1 MALTMAFQPIVDV
14 QQRQIYAY
22 EALVRGVNGESAG
35 TILSQVTDENRYRF
49 DQTCRVTAVK
59 LAKQLNLQQ
68 RLHINFLPNAVYS
81 PENCIR
87 VTLETA
93 TECGFPSDLITFEI
107 VESEKIDDYQHLNH
121 IIQHYK
127 EIGFLTAMDDFGSG
141 YSGFNALAEIRPNMV
156 KLDIGLVRNVHT
168 SPAKQAII
176 RGLVALCEEL
186 SILVLAEGVE
196 TVEESRQ
203 LLKKGI
209 TLQQGYLFSKPEF
222 QSLPAIP
229 PSTWKLLFTE

>member
-14 QQRQIYAY
+14 RQRQIYAY

-35 TILSQVTDENRYRF
+35 SILSQITDENRYRF
-49 DQTCRVTAVK
+49 DQTCRVTAVT
-59 LAKQLNLQQ
+59 LAKQLNLHQ

-93 TECGFPSDLITFEI
+93 QECGFPSDMITFEI
-107 VESEKIDDYQHLNH
+107 VESEKIDDYQHLNN
-121 IIQHYK
+121 IIHHYK

-156 KLDIGLVRNVHT
+156 KLDIGLVRNVHA

-186 SILVLAEGVE
+186 SILMLAEGVE
-196 TVEESRQ
+196 TVEESQ
-203 LLKKGI
+203 CLLKKGI
-209 TLQQGYLFSKPEF
+209 TLQQGYLFSKPGF
-222 QSLPAIP
+222 QSLPEV
-229 PSTWKLLFTE
+229 PSATWDLIFAD